1 MLSQAWQ
8 IKESGPGDFDLLQV
22 GGFPVIEAAPGWEDK
37 HPGLLLIQLQ
47 HQVRDPHVHVTTEVE
62 PLPRINIIQQVSG
75 RKDDKLQ
82 FIKDFECV
90 KYIS

>member
-1 MLSQAWQ
+1 MLPQAEQ

-22 GGFPVIEAAPGWEDK
+22 GGFPVVQTAPGWEDQ

-47 HQVRDPHVHVTTEVE
+47 DQVCDPHVHVTTKVE
-62 PLPRINIIQQVSG
+62 PLPRINIIQQVSV
-75 RKDDKLQ
+75 RKDNKLQ
-82 FIKDFECV
+82 LIKDFECV